1 MRKLEAIKYILLGIW
16 SVSIFTRL
24 VGKLTNLYEIPKWSI
39 YLTLVSLILWT
50 TLSLTMYFIKKMKK
64 LFALLLADLDQEF
77 FDKVFGK
84 DAVTSVTCIC
94 FVASPRH

>member
-16 SVSIFTRL
+16 SVSYFVRL

-39 YLTLVSLILWT
+39 FLTLVSLILWT

-64 LFALLLADLDQEF
+64 
-77 FDKVFGK
+77 
-84 DAVTSVTCIC
+84 
-94 FVASPRH
+94 

>member
-1 MRKLEAIKYILLGIW
+1 AYLLLLVQLPLILLNRFFYISDMRKLEAIKYILLGIW

-64 LFALLLADLDQEF
+64 
-77 FDKVFGK
+77 
-84 DAVTSVTCIC
+84 
-94 FVASPRH
+94 